1 MIDENR
7 YRAYLVR
14 FQRGKEAS
22 HWRVTLQN
30 AHTGEVKNFATENE
44 FFSFLMESLKRKRP
58 KS

>member
-1 MIDENR
+1 MIDEDR

-22 HWRVTLQN
+22 HWRVTLQD
-30 AHTGEVKNFATENE
+30 AHTGEVKKFATENE
-44 FFSFLMESLKRKRP
+44 LFSFLMESLKGKRP